1 MNATERTRFVNED
14 LKGLWPQWQPTDAEL
29 RVWMAEL
36 ATLDYGLARRAA
48 QACFAELTVNTH
60 RPVLGRFLAKA
71 RALAQPSAG
80 QDRRTRDVPETT
92 VFLECLQPPR
102 DKPHLAGVRK
112 PVYVRPLSRQG
123 DPDYVAACAESM
135 RRAFNRLYGGNWI
148 AVVLRGAVAV
158 SWLDR
163 SKMIDPEL

>member
-1 MNATERTRFVNED
+1 MNRDERMQFIESEIKTLWSRWDPTE
-14 LKGLWPQWQPTDAEL
+14 AEV

-36 ATLDYGLARRAA
+36 ATLDYALARRAA
-48 QACFAELTVNTH
+48 QACFAELTVNAN

-71 RALAQPSAG
+71 RALAESSAG
-80 QDRRTRDVPETT
+80 HDRRTRDVPETT

-112 PVYVRPLSRQG
+112 PLNVRPLSRLN
-123 DPDYVAACAESM
+123 DRKYVDACTDSA
-135 RRAFNRLYGGNWI
+135 RQAFNRLYGGNWI

-158 SWLDR
+158 SWLDC

>member
-1 MNATERTRFVNED
+1 VNRDERMQFIESEIKTLWSRWDPTE
-14 LKGLWPQWQPTDAEL
+14 AEV

-48 QACFAELTVNTH
+48 QACFAELTVNAH

-71 RALAQPSAG
+71 RALAEPSAG
-80 QDRRTRDVPETT
+80 QDRRTRDVPETN

-123 DPDYVAACAESM
+123 DPDYVAACADSM

-148 AVVLRGAVAV
+148 VVHARGA
-158 SWLDR
+158 
-163 SKMIDPEL
+163 